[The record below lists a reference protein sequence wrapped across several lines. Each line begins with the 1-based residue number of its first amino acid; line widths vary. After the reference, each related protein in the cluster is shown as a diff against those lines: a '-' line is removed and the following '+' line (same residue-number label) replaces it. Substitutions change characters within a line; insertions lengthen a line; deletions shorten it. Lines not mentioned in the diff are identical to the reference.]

1 MTETRKLAVILAAD
15 VAGYSRL
22 AGADE
27 EGTVSKL
34 RALRQELID
43 PAISANRGRIV
54 NTAGDSILIEFASA
68 VDAARCAIDVQ
79 RAMTIRNADFMPEK
93 RIEFRVGIHL
103 GDVMVES
110 DGDLMGDGVNIAAR
124 LEGICKPGG
133 ICLSRAA
140 YEQVKGKIDLAVS
153 DLGEQ
158 SLKNI
163 ADRVRVYA
171 LEVGKPSQAKPTK
184 PAAPKQRSILLL
196 LGAGIVALIVVAG
209 GTWYFLG
216 ANRTAP
222 VDAAHLSIV
231 VLPFTNL
238 SGDPSQDYFAD
249 GITENLTTDLSRIR
263 DSFVIARNTAFTFK
277 GKNIP
282 VKEISK
288 ELGVRYVLEGSVQ
301 RDQNHVRVNAQLID
315 GTTGAHLWADR
326 FEEDMADVFKLQDQV
341 VARLANTLGSE
352 LVKAEAEKS
361 THSGNPDAIDLTMR
375 GWAILNQQQL
385 VSDKDS
391 IVTALSLFEQAL
403 KLDPNNVDALVGAA
417 QAERY
422 DFIYGGMDEKPGQI
436 ASIEELLANAI
447 RIDPTNARAYVVR
460 GMVYINTRRTREA
473 VEAAQNAVRLNP
485 NYASAYAQLAWDQV
499 SPAELPLAIANIDQ
513 AIKLSPRDPEMGRWH
528 WIKGK
533 TFNYMGRYQDA
544 IREEQAA
551 LDSGFSNWPAYV
563 HLAVAYAFL
572 DRQSEAE
579 VAVAQARKLDPKLTI
594 KWLRRQLDVPEVFF
608 EGLRKAGLPEE

>member
-27 EGTVSKL
+27 EGTVSRL
-34 RALRQELID
+34 RALRQELVD

-54 NTAGDSILIEFASA
+54 NTAGDSILIEFASV
-68 VDAARCAIDVQ
+68 VDAVRCAIDVQ

-103 GDVMVES
+103 GDVMVET

-124 LEGICKPGG
+124 LEGIAKPGG
-133 ICLSRAA
+133 IYLSSSAF
-140 YEQVKGKIDLAVS
+140 EHIQGKVDVAVA

-158 SLKNI
+158 NLKNI
-163 ADRVRVYA
+163 AKPIRAYS
-171 LEVGKPSQAKPTK
+171 LEVGKPAQAKPTT
-184 PAAPKQRSILLL
+184 PAVPKERSIFVL
-196 LGAGIVALIVVAG
+196 LGAGIVALIVIVGSA
-209 GTWYFLG
+209 WYFLG

-263 DSFVIARNTAFTFK
+263 NSFVIARNTAFTFK

-282 VKEISK
+282 IKEISK

-361 THSGNPDAIDLTMR
+361 PQSGNPDAIDLTMR
-375 GWAILNQQQL
+375 GWAILNQLQL
-385 VSDKDS
+385 VTDKDS
-391 IVTALSLFEQAL
+391 LAKALGLFEQTL

-417 QAERY
+417 LAERW
-422 DFIYGGMDEKPGQI
+422 DFIFGIDEKP
-436 ASIEELLANAI
+436 
-447 RIDPTNARAYVVR
+447 D
-460 GMVYINTRRTREA
+460 
-473 VEAAQNAVRLNP
+473 
-485 NYASAYAQLAWDQV
+485 
-499 SPAELPLAIANIDQ
+499 
-513 AIKLSPRDPEMGRWH
+513 KSPRSKICSQTQSGSIRPMPEHTSFG
-528 WIKGK
+528 
-533 TFNYMGRYQDA
+533 
-544 IREEQAA
+544 E
-551 LDSGFSNWPAYV
+551 
-563 HLAVAYAFL
+563 
-572 DRQSEAE
+572 
-579 VAVAQARKLDPKLTI
+579 
-594 KWLRRQLDVPEVFF
+594 
-608 EGLRKAGLPEE
+608 